1 MVTLGDTLPPEVGV
15 CVLGIV
21 GVREAVAVTV
31 AIGVLVC
38 VEVAVGVVPGSA
50 VAVT

>member
-21 GVREAVAVTV
+21 GVREAVAV

-38 VEVAVGVVPGSA
+38 VEVAVSVVPGSA